1 MENMICKGEV
11 VPVGSEGCNIDIEK
25 KSELLKYG
33 LPVWILEAIEFW
45 NSDYIYITNNDTSIE
60 IGVAQVNMVR

>member
-11 VPVGSEGCNIDIEK
+11 LPTGSEGCNIDIEK